1 MKKKHLTEGQRYK
14 ISAYLQDGKSQKE
27 IARILGFN
35 RSNISR
41 EVKRNADGRSGSYH
55 PDLAQRKYRKRMEQR
70 THHKSFTDALKLQ
83 VDILLTADLSPEQIA
98 GCLKRSNMEYIS
110 HETIYLYVWQDK
122 KYGNKQLYTHLRR
135 RGRHYKKR
143 GYPHGWSPICCEL
156 LSLSYL
162 CVSINNS
169 FTVTS

>member
-1 MKKKHLTEGQRYK
+1 
-14 ISAYLQDGKSQKE
+14 
-27 IARILGFN
+27 
-35 RSNISR
+35 
-41 EVKRNADGRSGSYH
+41 
-55 PDLAQRKYRKRMEQR
+55 MEQR

-156 LSLSYL
+156 LSILYL
-162 CVSINNS
+162 WPSINSLNRVT
-169 FTVTS
+169 FNQTVRYIRK